1 MRRFT
6 VSAAAAAL
14 FLVLGGAAFGAD
26 AMPMTVTGEVIDT
39 YCYSTAGAKGEGHRA
54 CGLACAG
61 KGIPVAIL
69 EKGTDKV
76 YVLLPKKNAMPVP
89 KGLVDK
95 MGRQATVTGKMYS
108 VGGSQFLTVE
118 SFK

>member
-1 MRRFT
+1 MKRLT
-6 VSAAAAAL
+6 ISAAAAGL
-14 FLVLGGAAFGAD
+14 FLALSGAAFGAD
-26 AMPMTVTGEVIDT
+26 AMPMTVTGEVVDT
-39 YCYSTAGAKGEGHRA
+39 FCYATAGAKGEGHRK
-54 CGLACAG
+54 CGLSCAE
-61 KGIPVAIL
+61 KGIPVALL

-76 YVLLPKKNAMPVP
+76 YVLLPKKNATPVP

-95 MGRQATVTGKMYS
+95 MGHQVTVTGKMYS

>member
-1 MRRFT
+1 MARLT
-6 VSAAAAAL
+6 VSSIMAGI
-14 FLVLGGAAFGAD
+14 FLAMGGVAFAAD
-26 AMPMTVTGEVIDT
+26 AVPMTVTGEVIDT
-39 YCYSTAGAKGEGHRA
+39 FCYSTAGAKGEGHRA
-54 CGLACAG
+54 CGLACAE
-61 KGIPVAIL
+61 KGIPVALL

-76 YVLLPKKNAMPVP
+76 YVLLPKKNATPVP

-95 MGRQATVTGKMYS
+95 MGREATVTGKMYS

>member
-1 MRRFT
+1 MKKLT
-6 VSAAAAAL
+6 ISAAAAGL
-14 FLVLGGAAFGAD
+14 FLISMAAFGAD
-26 AMPMTVTGEVIDT
+26 AVPMTVTGEVIDT

-54 CGLACAG
+54 CGLTCAG
-61 KGIPVAIL
+61 KGIPVALL

-89 KGLVDK
+89 KELVDK